1 MIGARESDDPEDGRD
16 DGRDDDGPPAE
27 RRRLALPDGVVLRR
41 AVPEDLPACEAVYR
55 AGLNSYLGP
64 LGFPEVPADN
74 PALRRLHEH
83 TMRTDPDR
91 FWLAARDDQVLA
103 FGSATVRP
111 PLWFLSMLFVDPGV
125 QARGLGRALLQRLLP
140 DSETVPIL
148 ATATD
153 SAQPISNGLY
163 ASLGIVPRL
172 PLLNLVGRPRA
183 DHGLPPLP
191 PGIRPEPMR
200 AEASEAAAVA
210 AEVAA
215 LDRAVIGF
223 EHPQEGAFL
232 DRDSRMGFAFRD
244 GQGSLAGYGYASE
257 AGRIGPLAVADQA
270 LLAPALAYLLTAVQP
285 RGASS
290 VWLPGSATDAVV
302 AALRAGLRIES
313 FPVLLCWNRPF
324 ADFSRYLPTSPGLL

>member
-1 MIGARESDDPEDGRD
+1 VIGATQSDDPD
-16 DGRDDDGPPAE
+16 DDREDDGPPTE
-27 RRRLALPDGVVLRR
+27 RPRSALPDGIALRR
-41 AVPEDLPACEAVYR
+41 AVPHDLPACEAVYR

-64 LGFPEVPADN
+64 LGFPEIPAES

-83 TMRTDPDR
+83 TMTTDPQH
-91 FWLAARDDQVLA
+91 FWLAARGDEVLA

-111 PLWFLSMLFVDPGV
+111 PVWFLSMLFVDPGV

-140 DSETVPIL
+140 ESPDVPIL

-163 ASLGIVPRL
+163 ASLGMVPRL

-191 PGIRPEPMR
+191 PGIGAEPMGAQAAGT
-200 AEASEAAAVA
+200 AEI
-210 AEVAA
+210 AA
-215 LDRAVIGF
+215 LDRSVIGF

-232 DRDSRMGFAFRD
+232 DRDGRRGFAFRD
-244 GQGSLAGYGYASE
+244 AQGTLQGYGYASE
-257 AGRIGPLAVADQA
+257 AGRVGPLAVTDPA
-270 LLAPALAYLLTAVQP
+270 LLAPALGYLLTAVQP

-290 VWLPGSATDAVV
+290 VWLPGSATEAVI

>member
-1 MIGARESDDPEDGRD
+1 MINGTESSDPADD
-16 DGRDDDGPPAE
+16 RDDDGPRTE
-27 RRRLALPDGVVLRR
+27 RRRLAMPDGVVFRR
-41 AVPEDLPACEAVYR
+41 ALPKDLPACEAVYR

-83 TMRTDPDR
+83 TMATDPER
-91 FWLAARDDQVLA
+91 FWLAEHGDQVVA
-103 FGSATVRP
+103 FGSATIRP
-111 PLWFLSMLFVDPGV
+111 PVWFLSMLFVDPAV

-140 DSETVPIL
+140 ESADVPIL

-163 ASLGIVPRL
+163 ASLGIVPRV

-183 DHGLPPLP
+183 EHGLPPLP
-191 PGIRPEPMR
+191 PGIRADPMGAQAPNG
-200 AEASEAAAVA
+200 AEI
-210 AEVAA
+210 AA
-215 LDRAVIGF
+215 LDRSVIGF
-223 EHPQEGAFL
+223 EHLQEGAFL
-232 DRDSRMGFAFRD
+232 DRDGRRGFAFRD
-244 GQGSLAGYGYASE
+244 AQGTLQGYGFASE
-257 AGRIGPLAVADQA
+257 AGRVGPVAVADGA
-270 LLAPALAYLLTAVQP
+270 LLGPALAYLLTAVQP

-290 VWLPGSATDAVV
+290 VWLPGSATEAVI

>member
-1 MIGARESDDPEDGRD
+1 VIGATEPNDHEGGREDG
-16 DGRDDDGPPAE
+16 GVDDGPSAE
-27 RRRLALPDGVVLRR
+27 PRQLALPDGVVLRP
-41 AVPEDLPACEAVYR
+41 AVPHDLPACEAVYR

-64 LGFPEVPADN
+64 LGFPEVPAEN

-83 TMRTDPDR
+83 TMTTDPDR
-91 FWLAARDDQVLA
+91 FWLAARDDQVMA

-111 PLWFLSMLFVDPGV
+111 PVWFLSMLFVDPAV
-125 QARGLGRALLQRLLP
+125 QARGLGRAMLQRLLP
-140 DSETVPIL
+140 ESPDVPIL

-191 PGIRPEPMR
+191 PGIRPEPLR
-200 AEASEAAAVA
+200 GLAFDA
-210 AEVAA
+210 AEIAA
-215 LDRAVIGF
+215 LDRSVIGF

-232 DRDSRMGFAFRD
+232 DRDGRMGFAFRAAD
-244 GQGSLAGYGYASE
+244 GSLEGYGYASE
-257 AGRIGPLAVADQA
+257 AGRIGPLAVSDPA
-270 LLAPALAYLLTAVQP
+270 LLAPALGYLLTAIQP

-290 VWLPGSATDAVV
+290 AWLPGSATEAVV

>member
-1 MIGARESDDPEDGRD
+1 MIGATQSDDPGDGRGD
-16 DGRDDDGPPAE
+16 DEPPTVRRPRD
-27 RRRLALPDGVVLRR
+27 LPDGVVLRR
-41 AVPEDLPACEAVYR
+41 AVPDDLPACETVYR

-64 LGFPEVPADN
+64 LGFPETPAEN

-83 TMRTDPDR
+83 TMTTDPER
-91 FWLAARDDQVLA
+91 FWLATRGDQVLA

-111 PLWFLSMLFVDPGV
+111 PVWFLSMLFVDPGV

-140 DSETVPIL
+140 QSPDVPIL

-172 PLLNLVGRPRA
+172 PLLNLVGRPRS

-191 PGIRPEPMR
+191 RGIQGEPMR
-200 AEASEAAAVA
+200 GQASDA
-210 AEVAA
+210 AEIAA
-215 LDRAVIGF
+215 FDRSVIGF

-232 DRDSRMGFAFRD
+232 DRDGRMGFAFRD
-244 GQGSLAGYGYASE
+244 AQGSLQGYGYASE
-257 AGRIGPLAVADQA
+257 AGRIGPLAVADPA

-302 AALRAGLRIES
+302 VALRAGLRIES

>member
-1 MIGARESDDPEDGRD
+1 VIGATRSDEPEDDRE
-16 DGRDDDGPPAE
+16 DDGPPAE
-27 RRRLALPDGVVLRR
+27 RRRSALPDGVVLRP
-41 AVPEDLPACEAVYR
+41 AALDDLPACEAVYR

-64 LGFPEVPADN
+64 LGFPEVPDEN

-83 TMRTDPDR
+83 TMTTDPER
-91 FWLAARDDQVLA
+91 FWLAARGDQVLA

-111 PLWFLSMLFVDPGV
+111 PVWFLSMLFVDPGV
-125 QARGLGRALLQRLLP
+125 QARGLGRTLLQRLLP
-140 DSETVPIL
+140 ESPDVPIL

-191 PGIRPEPMR
+191 PGIRAEPMGGQSSD
-200 AEASEAAAVA
+200 ADAI
-210 AEVAA
+210 AA
-215 LDRAVIGF
+215 LDRSVIGF

-232 DRDSRMGFAFRD
+232 ERDGRRGFAFRD
-244 GQGSLAGYGYASE
+244 GDGFLRGYGYASE
-257 AGRIGPLAVADQA
+257 AGRIGPLAVVDPA
-270 LLAPALAYLLTAVQP
+270 LLGPALAYLLTAVQP

-290 VWLPGSATDAVV
+290 VWLPGSATEAVV